1 MRFTKTRSSPRL
13 RAASSQPIEVVDL
26 EDQPTLTSPV
36 VVSQPIVMGS
46 SPASVEAAVAPQV
59 ASDAAESVEQLAIVA
74 TVAAVVEELATV
86 VVNDEI
92 HADETPVVD
101 TGMH

>member
-26 EDQPTLTSPV
+26 ADQPTLTSPV

-46 SPASVEAAVAPQV
+46 SPASVEAAAAPQV
-59 ASDAAESVEQLAIVA
+59 ASDAAKSVEQLA
-74 TVAAVVEELATV
+74 
-86 VVNDEI
+86 NDEI
-92 HADETPVVD
+92 HADETPLVD